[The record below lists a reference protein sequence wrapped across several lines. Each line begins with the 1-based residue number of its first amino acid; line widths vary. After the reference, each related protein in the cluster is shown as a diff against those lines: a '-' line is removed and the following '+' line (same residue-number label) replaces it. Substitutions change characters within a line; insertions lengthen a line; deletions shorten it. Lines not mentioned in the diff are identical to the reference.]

1 MKKLLLFV
9 FMMCILIPVH
19 GLEDSN
25 MIRKYKYFRLNEVL
39 GPMVTKEEITE
50 EFPLIHEDNYIKSDL
65 SELSVD
71 RPLEKD
77 GRKIYDY
84 DGFHYVK
91 PMKVN
96 KVEIKA
102 NEGYKFSDIKLES
115 IQGEISYE
123 SNNNDIVTYE
133 NSRIFKLDKE
143 ANLSD
148 LIINCIGTGDT
159 EKYLF
164 SIIFKNDDFV
174 VGDIYINTFLDN
186 IVLYGRDVPIK
197 KSAYEN
203 VYSLKKLDDDSLTY
217 KGNIK
222 LYQYQDYKFQSY
234 KLEREYYDEYLS
246 EPFEDYIYKDETD
259 YIDVL
264 KNDLSKEETTT
275 GLEKVSSLI
284 SEKPTVEKTSA
295 TSAIVKNE
303 DKDDVPKNNI
313 SIPANDYS
321 SFKLPIQYDNT
332 LKIDNKTSSNN
343 VNSKPIYYYFILVIL
358 TILLLLTLKLK
369 NKLKEYYR

>member
-9 FMMCILIPVH
+9 FVMCILIPVH

-369 NKLKEYYR
+369 NKLKECYR

>member
-295 TSAIVKNE
+295 IVKNE

-313 SIPANDYS
+313 SVPVNDYS
-321 SFKLPIQYDNT
+321 SFKLPIQYDNA

>member
-25 MIRKYKYFRLNEVL
+25 MIRKYKYYRLNEVL

-50 EFPLIHEDNYIKSDL
+50 DFPLIYEDNYTEGELSDL
-65 SELSVD
+65 SID

-77 GRKIYDY
+77 GRKIYEY

-96 KVEIKA
+96 SIEIKA
-102 NEGYKFSDIKLES
+102 NEGYRFSDIKLES
-115 IQGEISYE
+115 VQGDISYE

-133 NSRIFKLDKE
+133 NSRIFKLEKE
-143 ANLSD
+143 SDLSD

-164 SIIFKNDDFV
+164 SIIFKKDDFV

-186 IVLYGRDVPIK
+186 IVLCGRDVPVK
-197 KSAYEN
+197 KNAYEN

-217 KGNIK
+217 KGTIK

-246 EPFEDYIYKDETD
+246 EPFEDYIYRDETD

-264 KNDLSKEETTT
+264 KNDLTKDETTG

-284 SEKPTVEKTSA
+284 AEKPTVEKTS
-295 TSAIVKNE
+295 TIVKNK
-303 DKDDVPKNNI
+303 DNDDVPKNNI
-313 SIPANDYS
+313 SVPVNDYS
-321 SFKLPIQYDNT
+321 SFKLPIQYDNA
-332 LKIDNKTSSNN
+332 LKIDNKTASNN

-369 NKLKEYYR
+369 NKLKECYRW

>member
-25 MIRKYKYFRLNEVL
+25 MIRKYKYYRLNEVL

-50 EFPLIHEDNYIKSDL
+50 DFPLIYEDNYTEGELSDL
-65 SELSVD
+65 SID

-77 GRKIYDY
+77 GRKIYEY

-96 KVEIKA
+96 SIEIKA
-102 NEGYKFSDIKLES
+102 NEGYRFSDIKLES
-115 IQGEISYE
+115 VQGDISYE

-133 NSRIFKLDKE
+133 NSRIFKLEKE
-143 ANLSD
+143 SDLSD

-164 SIIFKNDDFV
+164 SIIFKKDDFV

-186 IVLYGRDVPIK
+186 IVLCGRDVPVK
-197 KSAYEN
+197 KNAYEN

-217 KGNIK
+217 KGTIK

-246 EPFEDYIYKDETD
+246 EPFEDYIYRDETD

-264 KNDLSKEETTT
+264 KNDLTKDETTG

-284 SEKPTVEKTSA
+284 AEKPAVEK
-295 TSAIVKNE
+295 TSAIVKNK
-303 DKDDVPKNNI
+303 DNDDVPKNNI
-313 SIPANDYS
+313 SIPVNDYS
-321 SFKLPIQYDNT
+321 SFKLPIQYDNA
-332 LKIDNKTSSNN
+332 LKIDNKTASNN

-369 NKLKEYYR
+369 NKLKECYRW

>member
-25 MIRKYKYFRLNEVL
+25 MIRKYKYYRLNEVL

-50 EFPLIHEDNYIKSDL
+50 DFPLIYEDNYTEGELSDL
-65 SELSVD
+65 SID

-77 GRKIYDY
+77 GRKIYEY

-96 KVEIKA
+96 SIEIKA
-102 NEGYKFSDIKLES
+102 NEGYRFSDIKLES
-115 IQGEISYE
+115 VQGDISYE

-133 NSRIFKLDKE
+133 NSRIFKLEKE
-143 ANLSD
+143 SDLSD

-164 SIIFKNDDFV
+164 SIIFKKDDFV

-186 IVLYGRDVPIK
+186 IVLCGRDVPVK
-197 KSAYEN
+197 KNAYEN

-217 KGNIK
+217 KGPIK

-246 EPFEDYIYKDETD
+246 EPFEDYIYRDETD

-264 KNDLSKEETTT
+264 KSDLTKEETTG
-275 GLEKVSSLI
+275 GLEKVNSLI
-284 SEKPTVEKTSA
+284 AEKPAVEK
-295 TSAIVKNE
+295 TSAIVKNK
-303 DKDDVPKNNI
+303 DNDDVPKNNI
-313 SIPANDYS
+313 SVPVNDYS
-321 SFKLPIQYDNT
+321 SFKLPIQYDNA
-332 LKIDNKTSSNN
+332 LKADNKTASNN

-369 NKLKEYYR
+369 NKLKECYRW

>member
-25 MIRKYKYFRLNEVL
+25 MIRKYKYYRLNEVL

-50 EFPLIHEDNYIKSDL
+50 DFPLIYEDNYTEGELSDL
-65 SELSVD
+65 SID

-77 GRKIYDY
+77 GRKIYEY

-96 KVEIKA
+96 SIEIKA
-102 NEGYKFSDIKLES
+102 NEGYRFSDIKLES
-115 IQGEISYE
+115 VQGDISYE

-133 NSRIFKLDKE
+133 NSRIFKLEKE
-143 ANLSD
+143 SDLSD

-164 SIIFKNDDFV
+164 SIIFKKDDFV

-186 IVLYGRDVPIK
+186 IVLCGRDVPVK
-197 KSAYEN
+197 KNAYEN

-217 KGNIK
+217 KGTIK

-246 EPFEDYIYKDETD
+246 EPFEDYIYRDETD

-264 KNDLSKEETTT
+264 KNDLTKDETTG

-284 SEKPTVEKTSA
+284 AEKPTVEK

-313 SIPANDYS
+313 SIPVNDYS
-321 SFKLPIQYDNT
+321 NFKLPIQYDNA
-332 LKIDNKTSSNN
+332 LKADNKTASNN

-369 NKLKEYYR
+369 NKLKECYRW

>member
-25 MIRKYKYFRLNEVL
+25 MIRKYKYYRLNEVL

-50 EFPLIHEDNYIKSDL
+50 DFPLIYEDNYTEGELSDL
-65 SELSVD
+65 SID

-77 GRKIYDY
+77 GRKIYEY

-96 KVEIKA
+96 SIEIKA
-102 NEGYKFSDIKLES
+102 NEGYRFSDIKLES
-115 IQGEISYE
+115 VQGDISYE

-133 NSRIFKLDKE
+133 NSRIFKLEKE
-143 ANLSD
+143 SDLSD

-164 SIIFKNDDFV
+164 SIIFKKDDFV
-174 VGDIYINTFLDN
+174 VGDIYINTFLDY
-186 IVLYGRDVPIK
+186 IVLCGRDVPVK
-197 KSAYEN
+197 KNAYEN

-217 KGNIK
+217 KGTIK

-246 EPFEDYIYKDETD
+246 EPFEDYIYRDETD

-264 KNDLSKEETTT
+264 KNDLTKDETTG

-284 SEKPTVEKTSA
+284 AEKPAVEK
-295 TSAIVKNE
+295 TSAIVKNK
-303 DKDDVPKNNI
+303 DNDDVPKNNI
-313 SIPANDYS
+313 SIPVNDYS
-321 SFKLPIQYDNT
+321 SFKLPIQYDNA
-332 LKIDNKTSSNN
+332 LKIDNKTASNN

-369 NKLKEYYR
+369 NKLKECYRW